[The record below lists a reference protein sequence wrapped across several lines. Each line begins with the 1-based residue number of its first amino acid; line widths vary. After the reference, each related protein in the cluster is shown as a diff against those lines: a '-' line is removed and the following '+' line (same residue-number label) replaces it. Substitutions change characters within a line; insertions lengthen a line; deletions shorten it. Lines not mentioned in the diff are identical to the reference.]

1 MQRSLPIPSAS
12 RASPRN
18 RRHYPPQLGSTHRR
32 RSQHRPQS
40 NRSLANLMTPGVS
53 KSLTHSA
60 LVSGTQKQPAKTKTA
75 EVSQPPSVTTKVN
88 TSVQVTTPAPKD
100 FRPDLV
106 NLFTTKISFLKSKLA
121 LWDLLKNGRLAVIQD
136 NQDSIARSQGY
147 QMANGSDAGL
157 YNLAEYG
164 IKLWQSEVDE
174 DTKIIAAEST
184 RMNAWTDI
192 KQKLETELSTLSA
205 GSSPVT
211 EAEYLLRKQELDT
224 EVNQSDFDKMVAD
237 DSALGDYLNNR
248 DTKVEAAIMF
258 NAERFKNNLAIQAV
272 SLQAVAGT
280 APTVQPITAPVQ
292 TQPTSVSCETSQDV
306 YGHMIT
312 SCVESGTMKT
322 FTCDASTNVYGNQE
336 KSCYWQ

>member
-1 MQRSLPIPSAS
+1 MTFLGHIFSAIMLPVLMVTGFFFGNHKS
-12 RASPRN
+12 
-18 RRHYPPQLGSTHRR
+18 PQL
-32 RSQHRPQS
+32 P
-40 NRSLANLMTPGVS
+40 ATPIVQVATTS
-53 KSLTHSA
+53 PAATSAPVA

-136 NQDSIARSQGY
+136 NKDSIAGSQGY
-147 QMANGSDAGL
+147 QMANGSDADL

-248 DTKVEAAIMF
+248 DKKVEAAITF
-258 NAERFKNNLAIQAV
+258 NAQNFKDGLAIQAA

-280 APTVQPITAPVQ
+280 APVAQPVITPTQ
-292 TQPTSVSCETSQDV
+292 TQPTSVHCETRQDV

-312 SCVESGTMKT
+312 SCTESSNMKT